1 MVHGFPVFCYFNH
14 RTGLKSDLMEK
25 NHIIIVRILRK
36 CYFLNVFVEQCQ
48 AKKSDQCQVTI
59 SHRYKRIFG
68 SEPNSQE
75 KDQGI

>member
-1 MVHGFPVFCYFNH
+1 M
-14 RTGLKSDLMEK
+14 
-25 NHIIIVRILRK
+25 
-36 CYFLNVFVEQCQ
+36 EQCQ

-75 KDQGI
+75 KDQGIWPDLLGKREKKQSLNSTLRASGYNNFY